1 MKGGRTRFYKHIKN
15 TQANK
20 PYGIKEGKTNV
31 FYNLVGNDCGIRCG

>member
-20 PYGIKEGKTNV
+20 PYGIKEG
-31 FYNLVGNDCGIRCG
+31 GNKCLLELSGK